1 MSFAQLIWSIA
12 MIEQKVSGTIGRI
25 KGFDESTRDTIAI
38 GIWIVVFVGL
48 VFLNAH
54 GQSKLETAGLI
65 FQLTGAYSTFLLCA
79 KRKYGPF
86 IHGVPYV
93 FALTG
98 AMLLCLAPNLHN
110 SIAASLVF
118 LAVTAMM
125 HGTIIH
131 DMRKD
136 SAYTGKTT
144 FMSECVT

>member
-1 MSFAQLIWSIA
+1 
-12 MIEQKVSGTIGRI
+12 MIERQVSATIGRI
-25 KGFDESTRDTIAI
+25 KRFDESTRDTIAI
-38 GIWIVVFVGL
+38 GIWIAVFVSL

-54 GQSKLETAGLI
+54 GQSKLVTAGLI
-65 FQLTGAYSTFLLCA
+65 FQLTGAYSTFLLCE
-79 KRKYGPF
+79 KRKYGPL

-93 FALTG
+93 FALIG
-98 AMLLCLAPNLHN
+98 ATLLCLAPSLQN

-118 LAVTAMM
+118 LAVTAIM